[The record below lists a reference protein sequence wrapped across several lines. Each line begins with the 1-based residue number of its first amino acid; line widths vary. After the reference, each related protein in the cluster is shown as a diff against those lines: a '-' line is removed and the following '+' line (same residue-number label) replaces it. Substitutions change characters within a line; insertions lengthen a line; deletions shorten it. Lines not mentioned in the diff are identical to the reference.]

1 MIYVDAS
8 AVVAALL
15 AEPMAERVIDRLRR
29 ERHPITSPI
38 AVYEA
43 ALAIARVR
51 AVEPERARGLVD
63 RFLGRFDVAIVPI
76 DGAQADLALSAHA
89 RFGKG
94 RHAARLNLGDC
105 FAYAAAKSRN
115 AAILFVGDDF
125 TLTDLPDALAG
136 A

>member
-1 MIYVDAS
+1 MTYVDAS
-8 AVVAALL
+8 AIVALL
-15 AEPMAERVIDRLRR
+15 CQEASMHRIAAAMDRADTL
-29 ERHPITSPI
+29 ITSPV
-38 AVYEA
+38 ALFEV
-43 ALAIARVR
+43 ALALVRKRAISHGAAEREIADFLLI
-51 AVEPERARGLVD
+51 AGVEVIANEAELWRD
-63 RFLGRFDVAIVPI
+63 
-76 DGAQADLALSAHA
+76 ALSAHA

-136 A
+136 I